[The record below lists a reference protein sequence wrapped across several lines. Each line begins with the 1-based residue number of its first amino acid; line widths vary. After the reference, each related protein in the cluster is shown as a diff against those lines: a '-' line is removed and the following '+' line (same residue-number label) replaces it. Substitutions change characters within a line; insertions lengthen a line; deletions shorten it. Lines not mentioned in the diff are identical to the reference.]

1 MLKRQLI
8 HFALAGIAGYVADAG
23 TLMLISPLAG
33 PYAGRGISF
42 LVAVLVTW
50 IINRNVTFKQQR
62 GGRSLHREFIA
73 YLSTALVGG
82 AASLGSYSLLV
93 SLFGSQPAALALFV
107 AIGSV
112 IGMAFNFALSKH
124 VVFGPRA

>member
-8 HFALAGIAGYVADAG
+8 HFALAGVVGYAADAG
-23 TLMLISPLAG
+23 TLLLVSPLAG

-50 IINRNVTFKQQR
+50 IINRNVAFKQQR
-62 GGRSLHREFIA
+62 GGHPLHREFIA
-73 YLSTALVGG
+73 YFSTALVGG
-82 AASLGSYSLLV
+82 AASLSSYSLLV

-112 IGMAFNFALSKH
+112 IGMAFNFTLSKY
-124 VVFGPRA
+124 VVFRHRA

>member
-8 HFALAGIAGYVADAG
+8 HFALAGIAGFVVDAG
-23 TLMLISPLAG
+23 TLLLVSPLAG

-50 IINRNVTFKQQR
+50 LINRNLAFKQQR
-62 GGRSLHREFIA
+62 GGRSLQREFIA

-93 SLFGSQPAALALFV
+93 SLFGSRPASLALFV

-112 IGMAFNFALSKH
+112 IGMAFNFTLSKY
-124 VVFGPRA
+124 VVFRHRA